1 MRAVAVA
8 TLEKLRR
15 VRAYDVA
22 HPAETRERKRR
33 YETTAAGRKSKR
45 KYYTSAKGRKANA
58 ANKRIQR
65 ERVTW
70 QTLVYSVGRG
80 SSAPRVMRL
89 LRNSLT
95 PSALTS
101 LSSAMLHGTL

>member
-15 VRAYDVA
+15 VAAYDVA
-22 HPAETRERKRR
+22 YPEETRERKRR

-70 QTLVYSVGRG
+70 QTLIFSI
-80 SSAPRVMRL
+80 SAGASPLRVRTL
-89 LRNSLT
+89 LRRSLT
-95 PSALTS
+95 MSAQT
-101 LSSAMLHGTL
+101 